1 MPKHKKIKRWNSKK
15 YDTIIDVRSP
25 SEFEID
31 HIVGAINC
39 PILYDDERQKVGTI
53 YKQISSFKAK
63 IIGSSLSAKNIAFHI
78 EKEFLEKKGS
88 WKPLIYCWRGGQ
100 RSKAFSIVL
109 SEVGWR
115 TYQLSG
121 GYKEYRNDIIKY
133 LDNIGMKL
141 KIILISGKTGSAKTK
156 ILHSIRDQGAQILD
170 LEGLA
175 RHKGSLL
182 GAIPNLKQPSQK
194 FFESLLFYE
203 INKLNF
209 KKNIFI
215 EAESSKVGNVHIPK
229 SIWSNMILSKRIEV
243 VADVNTRAK
252 FLIDDYQYM
261 CKNPILIKPMIKGL
275 KTRLSNNLIDS
286 WEKLIDEKKWF
297 ELTKS
302 FLENHYDS
310 SYSSNTIK
318 NDRKVI
324 REVQAT
330 TLNNENIKNIAKIII
345 NTK

>member
-25 SEFEID
+25 FEFEID

-203 INKLNF
+203 INKLNL

-252 FLIDDYQYM
+252 FLIDDYHYM

-275 KTRLSNNLIDS
+275 KSRLSNNLIDS

-310 SYSSNTIK
+310 SYASNTIK
-318 NDRKVI
+318 NDCKVLK
-324 REVQAT
+324 EVNAT
-330 TLNNENIKNIAKIII
+330 TLNNYDIKKIAKIII